1 MEGGQIRAL
10 ASIRWVLMQIIIDG
24 HDIYVTSAMIG
35 VGLLIDL
42 IVLSTIAYFWRR
54 KKRDRW

>member
-1 MEGGQIRAL
+1 
-10 ASIRWVLMQIIIDG
+10 MQIIIDG
-24 HDIYVTSAMIG
+24 HDIYVTSAMVG